1 MSSLFPLLVRGRTA
15 GLLPHLQRL
24 KELAS
29 QRLVQRLHSPSSTTS
44 SEPLDGYAP
53 SPAARPVRQL
63 QQPGKAQPV
72 QRPEWLDDEPVQQR
86 PGPGRARPAAS
97 TSSRPQWRD
106 PDVVEDEPPTQP
118 AAARARA
125 QPPTA
130 LSKKP
135 APAPS
140 QWHDEE
146 PPYQP
151 PARAALRQAPSP
163 APAPAKP
170 GFLSAL
176 FGGASSQ
183 PAAGLPDE
191 SAGAD
196 LPKVQ
201 CTSCGRSFIESAY
214 ERHSRICEKVFV
226 QKRKAFDM
234 SSKRQE
240 GLEVPAGS
248 GGGGGRGGGR
258 AGGAG
263 AGRKPGAA
271 QTRR

>member
-1 MSSLFPLLVRGRTA
+1 MSSLFPLVHGPTA
-15 GLLPHLQRL
+15 RLLPHLQRL
-24 KELAS
+24 KELTS

-63 QQPGKAQPV
+63 QQAAKAQPA
-72 QRPEWLDDEPVQQR
+72 QRPEWLDGEPLQQR

-97 TSSRPQWRD
+97 TSSRPQWQD
-106 PDVVEDEPPTQP
+106 PDVVEDEPPPQP

-125 QPPTA
+125 QPPAA

-140 QWHDEE
+140 QWHAEE

-151 PARAALRQAPSP
+151 PTRAAPRQAPSP
-163 APAPAKP
+163 APAPAK
-170 GFLSAL
+170 GLFSGL
-176 FGGASSQ
+176 FGGGSSQ
-183 PAAGLPDE
+183 PAAGLPDA

-196 LPKVQ
+196 LPKMQ
-201 CTSCGRSFIESAY
+201 CASCGRSFIESAH

-263 AGRKPGAA
+263 AGRKPGVA